1 MNEENVQVRDVTS
14 MAAEIAAA
22 FVSHNKVKADELPML
37 IEAVYRSLEEIAVGK
52 AKGKTK
58 AKPAV
63 SIRRSVKPDH
73 IVCLEDGQEYQMLK
87 RHLQTRHGM
96 TPDEYRAKWNLKSDY
111 PMVALQYAAKR
122 AALAKSAGL
131 GKALRRKSTKASKK
145 SKKQPLKNAA

>member
-37 IEAVYRSLEEIAVGK
+37 IEAVYRSLEEIAEGK
-52 AKGKTK
+52 TKGKTK

-73 IVCLEDGQEYQMLK
+73 IVCLEDGQEYKMLK
-87 RHLQTRHGM
+87 RHLRT
-96 TPDEYRAKWNLKSDY
+96 
-111 PMVALQYAAKR
+111 
-122 AALAKSAGL
+122 
-131 GKALRRKSTKASKK
+131 
-145 SKKQPLKNAA
+145 QPILL